1 MNESFEHDLFE
12 QIPATSPGVEPHV
25 HQRLALLASLFAI
38 GTGGSFAVDENAADV
53 TTSTPEFVVI
63 DGDSETHSVSDV
75 FVTPAV
81 RLAIIRRWFS
91 LTVTDLADVMR
102 VKRPTVY
109 AWMGSRSTPQPS
121 NLARMRRL
129 HNLARAWRRL
139 AGRPLGNLR
148 HESPDDQHS
157 VLALL
162 GSASLDDARLLAT
175 FNALATSVP
184 AGRSK
189 LSQMATDAGLPATP
203 HDEPDRSFDNE
214 TLLT

>member
-1 MNESFEHDLFE
+1 MSESFEHELFE
-12 QIPATSPGVEPHV
+12 HIPATSPGVEAQG
-25 HQRLALLASLFAI
+25 HQRLALASLFVI
-38 GTGGSFAVDENAADV
+38 GTGGSFALDENAADV
-53 TTSTPEFVVI
+53 TAASPQFVVV
-63 DGDSETHSVSDV
+63 DGDHEARSVSDV
-75 FVTPAV
+75 FVTPAA

-109 AWMGSRSTPQPS
+109 AWLASRSTPQPS
-121 NLARMRRL
+121 NLTRMRRL

-139 AGRPLGNLR
+139 AGRPMGKLL
-148 HESPDDQHS
+148 HESPGGQHS

-162 GSASLDDARLLAT
+162 ASASLDDARLLAT
-175 FNALATSVP
+175 FNALASSVP